1 MTTNNRGLVSASKDE
16 LMAIWLF
23 DDDLFRLFDFSKF
36 VLWCKIT
43 GVKVNGRFRIDKRSN
58 KFRNGRTLRWVS

>member
-23 DDDLFRLFDFSKF
+23 DDDLFRLFACSEW
-36 VLWCKIT
+36 LMWCKIA
-43 GVKVNGRFRIDKRSN
+43 GVKVNG
-58 KFRNGRTLRWVS
+58 

>member
-23 DDDLFRLFDFSKF
+23 DDDIFQLFAFSEWL
-36 VLWCKIT
+36 LWCKIK
-43 GVKVNGRFRIDKRSN
+43 GVKVNG
-58 KFRNGRTLRWVS
+58 

>member
-1 MTTNNRGLVSASKDE
+1 MKTNNRGLVSASRNE

-23 DDDLFRLFDFSKF
+23 DDDLFRLFDFGEF

-43 GVKVNGRFRIDKRSN
+43 RVTVNG
-58 KFRNGRTLRWVS
+58 T